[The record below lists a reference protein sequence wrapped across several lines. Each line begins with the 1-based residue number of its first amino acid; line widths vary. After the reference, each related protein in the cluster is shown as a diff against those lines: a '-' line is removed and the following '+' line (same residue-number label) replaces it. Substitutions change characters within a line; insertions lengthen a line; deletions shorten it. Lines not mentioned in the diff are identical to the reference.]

1 MPCLILHLDV
11 VQSDVQ
17 EPWRRYLVR
26 LASLRI
32 AVDVLVDRL
41 EGPGYGEIILELDR
55 NRLVRK
61 RLEHRE
67 DGMLGEGNIDPEVGR
82 VVHGHR
88 T

>member
-1 MPCLILHLDV
+1 MPPLVLYLDV

-17 EPWRRYLVR
+17 KPSEGRVGYLA
-26 LASLRI
+26 LTLRNAI
-32 AVDVLVDRL
+32 DVLVDRL

-67 DGMLGEGNIDPEVGR
+67 DQLCTP
-82 VVHGHR
+82 
-88 T
+88 

>member
-1 MPCLILHLDV
+1 MPRLVLYLDV

-17 EPWRRYLVR
+17 KPSEGQVGH
-26 LASLRI
+26 LALTLRNAI
-32 AVDVLVDRL
+32 DVLVDRL

-67 DGMLGEGNIDPEVGR
+67 DQLCAR
-82 VVHGHR
+82 
-88 T
+88 

>member
-1 MPCLILHLDV
+1 MRMPPLVLYLDV

-17 EPWRRYLVR
+17 KPSEGQVGYLA
-26 LASLRI
+26 LTLRN
-32 AVDVLVDRL
+32 AMDVLVDRL

-67 DGMLGEGNIDPEVGR
+67 DQLCAR
-82 VVHGHR
+82 
-88 T
+88 